1 MPSRVLITGAAGF
14 VGANLARRMLGHGDE
29 LWLAVRPDSD
39 RWRLKEIE
47 GEACIVEADLREP
60 DAASRIVSEARP
72 RVVMHLAA
80 HGAYSWQTDA
90 DRIFETNALGTR
102 RLLEACEGAGVECLV
117 HAGSSSEYGYKNR
130 PPSES
135 ELPEPNSDYAV
146 AKLAATMSCAQFAS
160 ERDLRTVTLR
170 LYSAYGPWEH
180 PDRLVP
186 TLVRAA
192 LSGELPPLVSP
203 DVARDFVF
211 VEDVCSA
218 FVLSSA
224 ETNDEGRAIY
234 NVASGRQTTIREIVE
249 MTRSV
254 FGVETEP
261 DWGSMPDRGWD
272 TTTWIGDPSLIQ
284 RELGWNAEVDLEE
297 GLRRTAEWAA
307 QERLGPGTVGP
318 S

>member
-1 MPSRVLITGAAGF
+1 MPLRVLITGAAGF
-14 VGANLARRMLGHGDE
+14 LGANLARRMLGRGDE
-29 LWLAVRPDSD
+29 PWLAVRPDSD
-39 RWRLKEIE
+39 GWRLKEIE
-47 GEACIVEADLREP
+47 GEARIVEADLREP

-102 RLLEACEGAGVECLV
+102 RLLEACESAGVECLV
-117 HAGSSSEYGYKNR
+117 HAGSSSEYGYKDR

-146 AKLAATMSCAQFAS
+146 AKLAATMSCTHFAK
-160 ERDLRTVTLR
+160 ERNLRTVTLR

-192 LSGELPPLVSP
+192 LRGELPPLVSP
-203 DVARDFVF
+203 NVARDFVF
-211 VEDVCSA
+211 VDDVCSA
-218 FVLSSA
+218 FLLASA
-224 ETNDEGRAIY
+224 GTSPDRGVVY

-249 MTRSV
+249 TARSV
-254 FGVETEP
+254 FGVEAEP
-261 DWGSMPDRGWD
+261 DWGSMPDRDWD

-284 RELGWNAEVDLEE
+284 RELGWHAEVDLEE
-297 GLRRTAEWAA
+297 GLSRTAEWIA
-307 QERLGPGTVGP
+307 RM
-318 S
+318 